1 MSIVN
6 FSITEPLEKKIKRVI
21 KEWGFAS
28 KAEFF
33 RFIAIDFIDR
43 HERKRITE
51 DQEIAY
57 LSKKMEKILKEK
69 FKGKKLPS
77 LDKQLEDIL

>member
-1 MSIVN
+1 MTIIN
-6 FSITEPLEKKIKRVI
+6 FSVTDPLAKKINKII
-21 KEWGFAS
+21 KEWGFVS

-33 RFIAIDFIDR
+33 RFIALNFIDR
-43 HERKRITE
+43 HEKKLLSK

-57 LSKKMEKILKEK
+57 LSEKMEQIIKEK

-77 LDKQLEDIL
+77 LNKQLEDIL